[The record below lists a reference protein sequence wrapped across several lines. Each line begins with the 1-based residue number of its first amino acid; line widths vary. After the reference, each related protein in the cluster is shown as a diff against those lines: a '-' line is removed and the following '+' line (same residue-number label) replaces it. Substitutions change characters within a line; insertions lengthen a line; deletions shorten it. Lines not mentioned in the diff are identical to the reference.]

1 MGLGAVERCLENFFE
16 KVGRGVGTHPIK
28 TLVGSVVF
36 TIACGGGFA
45 FLSSETRPEKQ
56 WVPAGSLALEHN
68 DYVSATWPGNARF
81 NFFSATC
88 ADVPE
93 SECDIM
99 DPKYIKAFHE
109 INEKVKNIVVD
120 GDKLVADLDDAHK
133 KSEGDNRPWTIYAGD
148 WSFSGTPR
156 SVNGSVVFD
165 GRKCSQFGP
174 FCAKSNLLDV
184 FRDDDYVITNLNS
197 DQILRAV
204 NNWEGQETMCPLTL
218 ATADSPCYNVN
229 CQKYTTQTERHNCR
243 VAATSY
249 CTSKCPTI
257 TQIINGEEVTRPVDM
272 ATCQDRGCIQLGP
285 WEA

>member
-56 WVPAGSLALEHN
+56 WVPAGRGPQWTWLGSLALEHN

-99 DPKYIKAFHE
+99 NPKYIKAFHE
-109 INEKVKNIVVD
+109 INERPGINWIENAEQRRRCCLQAACRFPEYRRLRQYFWSMGEGFWASNSGLHSSNCIGSRD
-120 GDKLVADLDDAHK
+120 HHHGDDDLFRGSLLFASQCDA
-133 KSEGDNRPWTIYAGD
+133 AGD
-148 WSFSGTPR
+148 EAVWT
-156 SVNGSVVFD
+156 
-165 GRKCSQFGP
+165 
-174 FCAKSNLLDV
+174 
-184 FRDDDYVITNLNS
+184 TLN
-197 DQILRAV
+197 
-204 NNWEGQETMCPLTL
+204 
-218 ATADSPCYNVN
+218 
-229 CQKYTTQTERHNCR
+229 
-243 VAATSY
+243 TSL
-249 CTSKCPTI
+249 S
-257 TQIINGEEVTRPVDM
+257 
-272 ATCQDRGCIQLGP
+272 
-285 WEA
+285 WF